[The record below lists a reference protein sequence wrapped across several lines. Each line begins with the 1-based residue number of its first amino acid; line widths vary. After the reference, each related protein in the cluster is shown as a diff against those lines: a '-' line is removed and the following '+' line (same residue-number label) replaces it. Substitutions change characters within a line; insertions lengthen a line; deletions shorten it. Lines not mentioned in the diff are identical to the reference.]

1 MKKESKNNNK
11 NHNKVM
17 KKELSMK
24 YFSNISKNKRD
35 IDEKIKEILTEEMN
49 KECFDCGS
57 FNPKYISLN
66 NGIFLCN
73 ECTKIHNQFTLDI
86 SLIKNNNLFLLS
98 NKEIL
103 YLYYGGNSR
112 LNNFVNYEFPGLQ
125 NYQPNI
131 LYRTQAMNY
140 YRNRLNAIVCKRKR
154 PEKPNCIYAYK
165 LIGENTDKYSKNRLN
180 LDNNDNNKILIE
192 NNYNYNN
199 GENISVMN
207 QYNNKNE
214 IGKNLKYIYSSLNI
228 KNIDNARKQ
237 KINLDSIYQN
247 NNINN
252 TFNIT
257 FAQKMNKNIKKRK
270 NFLNNNL
277 IKDQHLYNSTFFEEM
292 KNIFKDKNIK
302 GKIRMKLNEKKNDEK
317 IEFLKDDLLTHQ
329 ASLSNTIYFPNNNID
344 INNNNNNQNNLENS
358 KYLKKINLNRFTSL
372 KNYIK
377 TKNKNIVLNE
387 DNNMKI
393 YIKPRMSNNSFSKK
407 YQIKNT
413 TEKND
418 NNNCNRKQNNIIN
431 GLTKFS
437 LKNINLKEEILT
449 NINRKENGFKP
460 RRHLQYSKSNT
471 LENIFKINGEINN
484 RKENKNKL
492 KNRISDIRKVSNRE
506 LSFNN
511 HNRKINLNLNDT
523 KYKYNI
529 KEKSTN
535 NYNYKKKMYNKIN
548 NTYNNDNEIN
558 NNENGFNNNKIINSE
573 YKKKINSNRIKNIIN
588 NNNNIIN
595 DNIEEKKRN
604 FIKVIKT
611 TIGKRNNPEF
621 NWQKKDYFNLKNLKT
636 NKEINPKVFNLNI
649 LNENENINN
658 IFLCE
663 KNAESERER
672 ILKAIKDKKEQE
684 LIEQEDFQ
692 KLLLD
697 ENSLYNK
704 DIYID
709 LSPKKNNKKNIE
721 KNEEIVNGGM
731 NNKTDIN
738 SQKNIFYKNK
748 DNNNDILNKKNCT
761 DLILISKN
769 TNNINNKNVINNK
782 EIPNDFMIE
791 LKNIINKNKENKE
804 IKNDINNNN
813 NNNQITFFKNKN
825 IRKFKS
831 MTKNNSIKSIRNKYK
846 EKTTIFKYENKTTIN
861 EKYKKNPLNN
871 SFNKKSNNFINE
883 GNIVKNKKGKII
895 DISEENW
902 NINQLGQIN
911 IYEEINDIE
920 LN

>member
-11 NHNKVM
+11 NRNKVM

-214 IGKNLKYIYSSLNI
+214 TGKNLKYIYSSFNI

-302 GKIRMKLNEKKNDEK
+302 GKIRMKLNEKKK
-317 IEFLKDDLLTHQ
+317 
-329 ASLSNTIYFPNNNID
+329 
-344 INNNNNNQNNLENS
+344 
-358 KYLKKINLNRFTSL
+358 
-372 KNYIK
+372 
-377 TKNKNIVLNE
+377 
-387 DNNMKI
+387 
-393 YIKPRMSNNSFSKK
+393 
-407 YQIKNT
+407 
-413 TEKND
+413 
-418 NNNCNRKQNNIIN
+418 
-431 GLTKFS
+431 
-437 LKNINLKEEILT
+437 
-449 NINRKENGFKP
+449 
-460 RRHLQYSKSNT
+460 
-471 LENIFKINGEINN
+471 
-484 RKENKNKL
+484 
-492 KNRISDIRKVSNRE
+492 
-506 LSFNN
+506 
-511 HNRKINLNLNDT
+511 
-523 KYKYNI
+523 
-529 KEKSTN
+529 
-535 NYNYKKKMYNKIN
+535 
-548 NTYNNDNEIN
+548 
-558 NNENGFNNNKIINSE
+558 
-573 YKKKINSNRIKNIIN
+573 
-588 NNNNIIN
+588 
-595 DNIEEKKRN
+595 
-604 FIKVIKT
+604 
-611 TIGKRNNPEF
+611 
-621 NWQKKDYFNLKNLKT
+621 
-636 NKEINPKVFNLNI
+636 
-649 LNENENINN
+649 
-658 IFLCE
+658 
-663 KNAESERER
+663 
-672 ILKAIKDKKEQE
+672 
-684 LIEQEDFQ
+684 
-692 KLLLD
+692 
-697 ENSLYNK
+697 
-704 DIYID
+704 
-709 LSPKKNNKKNIE
+709 
-721 KNEEIVNGGM
+721 
-731 NNKTDIN
+731 
-738 SQKNIFYKNK
+738 
-748 DNNNDILNKKNCT
+748 
-761 DLILISKN
+761 
-769 TNNINNKNVINNK
+769 
-782 EIPNDFMIE
+782 
-791 LKNIINKNKENKE
+791 
-804 IKNDINNNN
+804 
-813 NNNQITFFKNKN
+813 
-825 IRKFKS
+825 
-831 MTKNNSIKSIRNKYK
+831 
-846 EKTTIFKYENKTTIN
+846 
-861 EKYKKNPLNN
+861 
-871 SFNKKSNNFINE
+871 
-883 GNIVKNKKGKII
+883 
-895 DISEENW
+895 
-902 NINQLGQIN
+902 
-911 IYEEINDIE
+911 
-920 LN
+920 